1 MAENS
6 LPGTG
11 MNPELVANSI
21 LVRAFRDNIPVSP
34 MKLQKLLFFVT
45 CLYQRNTSVRLLTE
59 SFQPWKYGPVVRSVH
74 DEFKGFGGSPITS
87 YARDAQGNAYA
98 ANEDSNPPLKQ
109 ALDEIWSHM
118 KNYTAVQLSRITH
131 IPGSAWSKANAENK
145 WFVGSCDMADDHTFD
160 PYLAI

>member
-1 MAENS
+1 MAEDS

-87 YARDAQGNAYA
+87 YARDARGNAYA

-109 ALDEIWSHM
+109 ALDEVWSHM
-118 KNYTAVQLSRITH
+118 KNYSSPIVPHHAHPRFRMEQGQCREQTIRR
-131 IPGSAWSKANAENK
+131 
-145 WFVGSCDMADDHTFD
+145 
-160 PYLAI
+160 

>member
-118 KNYTAVQLSRITH
+118 KKLHCGATVPHHPYTRFRMEQGQCREQTVRRQSRH
-131 IPGSAWSKANAENK
+131 GR
-145 WFVGSCDMADDHTFD
+145 
-160 PYLAI
+160 

>member
-1 MAENS
+1 ME
-6 LPGTG
+6 
-11 MNPELVANSI
+11 
-21 LVRAFRDNIPVSP
+21 VRA
-34 MKLQKLLFFVT
+34 
-45 CLYQRNTSVRLLTE
+45 
-59 SFQPWKYGPVVRSVH
+59 VVRSVY

-109 ALDEIWSHM
+109 ALDEVWSHM

-131 IPGSAWSKANAENK
+131 IPGSAWSKANAGNK
-145 WFVGSCDMADDHTFD
+145 RFVGSRDMANDHTFD